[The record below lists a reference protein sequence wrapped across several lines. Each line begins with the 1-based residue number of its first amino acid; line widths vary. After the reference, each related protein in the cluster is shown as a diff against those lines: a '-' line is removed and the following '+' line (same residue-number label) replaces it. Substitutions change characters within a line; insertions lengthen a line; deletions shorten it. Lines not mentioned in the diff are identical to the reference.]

1 MKTKVVTL
9 ENKAAGEIE
18 LADDVFAVPVRNDFL
33 ARMVRYQL
41 AKRRAG
47 THKVKGRSEI
57 NRSGAKMFRQ
67 KGTGRARHST
77 ATVAQ
82 FRGGGRAFGPVVRD
96 HSHDLPRK
104 VRVMALKTALSS
116 KQAEGQLIILDEA
129 VANAPK
135 TAQLVAKLSTL
146 GLKSALIVAGAE
158 IENNFALASRNIPN
172 IDVLPVQG
180 ANVYDILRRE
190 KLVLTKAAVTALEAR
205 LK

>member
-135 TAQLVAKLSTL
+135 TAQLVEKLSTL